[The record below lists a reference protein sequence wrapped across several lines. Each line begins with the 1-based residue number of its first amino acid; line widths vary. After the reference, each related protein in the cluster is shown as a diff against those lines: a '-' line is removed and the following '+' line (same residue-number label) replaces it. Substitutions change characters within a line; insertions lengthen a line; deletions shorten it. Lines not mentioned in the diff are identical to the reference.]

1 MPTIKVVKLYQEQPV
16 YDPTVIIHAVLE
28 INSQLKLFHWQTFSY
43 AQHKALDKIGK
54 SLSNTFDKLV
64 ETLLGRYRNFEYRP
78 ISIQLEPYSNENLIV
93 KIEQYIKLFS
103 QNQCPIINKQDS
115 DVQNIIEEILADLN
129 QLKYLLTLE

>member
-28 INSQLKLFHWQTFSY
+28 INAQLKLFHWQTFSY

-78 ISIQLEPYSNENLIV
+78 LSIQLEPYSNENLIV
-93 KIEQYIKLFS
+93 KIEQYIKLFV
-103 QNQCPIINKQDS
+103 QNECAIINKQDS